1 MLKNRYL
8 IIVVGAL
15 LIVAVYLI
23 ANAIG
28 PQVGA
33 VSSQPPVGFGDLR
46 YAESQL
52 SSSNSAPS
60 SPASMAD
67 LRRFELQQSRS
78 SDEALAALNAMR
90 WRTAG
95 RNSSSSPLTL
105 ESSSSA
111 IPEFTLA
118 QQADIARWK
127 GLAGLVEKSSWTRA
141 QLAEIA
147 RWNALAAQAKNAL
160 PSISNPPSR
169 VKRGR

>member
-23 ANAIG
+23 ANAVG

-33 VSSQPPVGFGDLR
+33 VSSQPPVGFGDLH

-52 SSSNSAPS
+52 SSSNS

>member
-52 SSSNSAPS
+52 SSSNS